1 MIKSLSVLFVIAVW
15 FTLTGCSYRLA
26 GVKPLGES
34 VRVVITSNA
43 ANVVRSQG
51 YLQKEVAAAIEN
63 KLGWNV
69 SPAGSAKLS
78 LTIDE
83 EKITAIG
90 NDSRGIATRWNITLS
105 GHVMLTS
112 KHGTVVNQWSGISY
126 SAGLN
131 DEAAAIEF
139 AANNAGLQIA
149 TWLESWIE
157 SQPALTP

>member
-1 MIKSLSVLFVIAVW
+1 MMRSLSVCAAVVILIA
-15 FTLTGCSYRLA
+15 LSSCSYRLA

-43 ANVVRSQG
+43 ANVVRSQS
-51 YLQKEVAAAIEN
+51 YLQHEIAAAIEN
-63 KLGWNV
+63 KLGWSV
-69 SPAGSAKLS
+69 SPAGSAKLT

-83 EKITAIG
+83 ERIQAIG

-105 GHVMLTS
+105 GNAMLTS
-112 KHGTVVNQWSGISY
+112 KHGSVINQWSGVCY

-139 AANNAGLQIA
+139 AANNASLQIA
-149 TWLESWIE
+149 TWLEGWIE
-157 SQPALTP
+157 SQPVK